1 MRYTIR
7 VAFQSLYHERWINL
21 LSILS
26 MATGLIII
34 AVALISLY
42 NIDLFSKKL
51 PERFS
56 MIAYLKDDLSSADKD
71 NIIASIKR
79 NDIVKGIRYIS
90 KDDALRELRS
100 SLKEADYVLEGLKDN
115 PLPASIEVRLKKEA
129 VSPEAVN
136 RFVASLKKIKGIE
149 DIQYGE
155 KFLISLKSIKS
166 GLEIM
171 GLIIASVM
179 TAASVFISYSTVK
192 ILFYRRREEI
202 ETLKL
207 LGAKAGF
214 IRTPFLIE
222 GGIIGFTGGIVSM
235 LFILIF
241 YYVVYVR
248 LGYTIPLIKSA
259 IFYPAMSFP
268 LPPLGLFL
276 GIIGALI
283 AIGRIRY

>member
-1 MRYTIR
+1 MRYTVR
-7 VAFQSLYHERWINL
+7 AAFQNFYHERWINL

-34 AVALISLY
+34 AVALITLY

-56 MIAYLKDDLSSADKD
+56 LVAYLKDDLSVVDKD
-71 NIIASIKR
+71 NIISAIKR
-79 NDIVKGIRYIS
+79 NDIVKGVRYIS
-90 KDDALRELRS
+90 KDDALRELRA

-129 VSPEAVN
+129 VSPETVN
-136 RFVASLKKIKGIE
+136 RFVSSLKKINGIE

-171 GLIIASVM
+171 GLIVASVM

-222 GGIIGFTGGIVSM
+222 GGIIGFAGGLVSM

-241 YYVVYVR
+241 YYAIYVR
-248 LGYTIPLIKSA
+248 LSYTIPLIKSA
-259 IFYPAMSFP
+259 LFYPAMSFP

>member
-7 VAFQSLYHERWINL
+7 AAFQSLYHERWINL

-56 MIAYLKDDLSSADKD
+56 MVAYLKDDLSVADKD
-71 NIIASIKR
+71 NIISAIKR
-79 NDIVKGIRYIS
+79 NDIVKGVRYIS

-136 RFVASLKKIKGIE
+136 RFVSSLKKINGIE

-179 TAASVFISYSTVK
+179 TIGTVFISYSTVK

-214 IRTPFLIE
+214 IRIPFLIE
-222 GGIIGFTGGIVSM
+222 GGIIGFVGGIVSM

-259 IFYPAMSFP
+259 VFYPAMSLP